1 MTNMTLREELQQM
14 AAVAHLYYEEGYTQ
28 QEISAAMGI
37 SRPTI
42 SRLLTR
48 AREEHIVTI
57 TVVDPFDTNQK
68 LADQLC
74 RETGLKDAIITPA
87 VSNAPDLNLK
97 RLGISAARYLEK
109 NVKPQDVVGVGWGRT
124 LYAVVQSLQP
134 QPITDVTLV
143 PLTGGLGQ
151 ISPHFQVNELIRI
164 FSKNFEGIP
173 HQLFLPAIV
182 ENEEVKSNLMA
193 SEDSKTITGIW
204 DHLTTAL
211 VGIGN
216 VDFET
221 ELSVL
226 FVNYLD
232 EETRQRLLS
241 ADAAGDICMQF
252 FDRDGAVVKDG
263 LRGVIGISLEQLR
276 RVPNV
281 IAVASGSQKAHAIL
295 SAIKGKYFQTLITDD
310 LTAQT
315 ILAILKEEKNDE

>member
-1 MTNMTLREELQQM
+1 MTNITLREEIQQM
-14 AAVAHLYYEEGYTQ
+14 AMAAHLYYEDGRTQ
-28 QEISAAMGI
+28 QEVAAAMGV
-37 SRPTI
+37 SRPTV
-42 SRLLTR
+42 SRLLMR
-48 AREEHIVTI
+48 AREERIVTI
-57 TVVDPFDTNQK
+57 TVIDPFDNNQK
-68 LADQLC
+68 LADLLC
-74 RETGLKDAIITPA
+74 KATGLTEAIITPA

-97 RLGISAARYLEK
+97 RVGISAARYLEK
-109 NVKPQDVVGVGWGRT
+109 KIKPQEVMGVGWGRT

-134 QPITDVTLV
+134 QPVTNVTLV

-164 FSKNFEGIP
+164 FSKNFDGTP

-193 SEDSKTITGIW
+193 SEDSKMITSVW
-204 DHLTTAL
+204 DNLTTAL
-211 VGIGN
+211 VGIGI

-232 EETRQRLLS
+232 MDTRQRLQS
-241 ADAAGDICMQF
+241 AGAMGDICMQF
-252 FDRDGAVVKDG
+252 FDRNGAAVKDG
-263 LRGVIGISLEQLR
+263 LRGVIGISLKQLQ

-281 IAVASGSQKAHAIL
+281 IAVACGSMKAQAIL

-310 LTAQT
+310 LTAQA
-315 ILAILKEEKNDE
+315 ILDILKEEEKR

>member
-1 MTNMTLREELQQM
+1 M
-14 AAVAHLYYEEGYTQ
+14 AMAAHLYYEGGCTQ
-28 QEISAAMGI
+28 QEVAVAMGI

-42 SRLLTR
+42 SRLLVR

-57 TVVDPFDTNQK
+57 TVVDPFAINQE
-68 LADQLC
+68 LVDEFC
-74 RETGLKDAIITPA
+74 RETGLKEAVITSAI
-87 VSNAPDLNLK
+87 SSAPDLNLK
-97 RLGISAARYLEK
+97 RVGISAARYLEK
-109 NVKPQDVVGVGWGRT
+109 NIKPQDVVGVGWGRT
-124 LYAVVQSLQP
+124 LYAIVQSLQP
-134 QPITDVTLV
+134 QSVTDVTLV

-164 FSKNFEGIP
+164 FAKNFKGTSY
-173 HQLFLPAIV
+173 QLFLPAIV
-182 ENEEVKSNLMA
+182 ENEEAKSNLMA
-193 SEDSKTITGIW
+193 SEDSKMITSIW

-232 EETRQRLLS
+232 VETRQRLLS
-241 ADAAGDICMQF
+241 ADATGDICMQF
-252 FDRDGAVVKDG
+252 FDRNGYAITDG

-281 IAVASGSQKAHAIL
+281 IAIASGSSKAQAIL
-295 SAIKGKYFQTLITDD
+295 SAIKGKYIQTLITDD
-310 LTAQT
+310 LTART
-315 ILAILKEEKNDE
+315 ILSILKEEKNNDK